1 MEPPGMPHA
10 QQRNKAL
17 LPFLPTIR
25 QSSLFRNIEPDD
37 LEAMLGCINAQ
48 KSSYDKGEII
58 LNSGSLNS
66 KMGLVLEGV
75 VRVEQCD
82 CWGNR
87 SIIATFAEGQSFGEV
102 YACSPEL
109 PLDVDVVAA
118 NKTSILIMD
127 VGRITTLCP
136 HTCTFHTQFIRN
148 LLDVIAMRT
157 YTLTRKIYHLSK
169 RNTRTKLLSF
179 LSDCAKQT
187 GSLSFDIPFNR
198 QELADYLSVERSAMC
213 AELSRMKHEG
223 IVDYRKNHFH
233 LRVISEDE
241 KENL

>member
-1 MEPPGMPHA
+1 MPHA

-127 VGRITTLCP
+127 VGRITTLCLIP
-136 HTCTFHTQFIRN
+136 AHSTPSLFVICLTLSLCVPIPSLAKLIISRKEIRAPSCF
-148 LLDVIAMRT
+148 LFYLIAQNRQDHYPST
-157 YTLTRKIYHLSK
+157 
-169 RNTRTKLLSF
+169 
-179 LSDCAKQT
+179 
-187 GSLSFDIPFNR
+187 SLSTDKNLPIISLLN
-198 QELADYLSVERSAMC
+198 EALC
-213 AELSRMKHEG
+213 APNYHE
-223 IVDYRKNHFH
+223 
-233 LRVISEDE
+233 
-241 KENL
+241 